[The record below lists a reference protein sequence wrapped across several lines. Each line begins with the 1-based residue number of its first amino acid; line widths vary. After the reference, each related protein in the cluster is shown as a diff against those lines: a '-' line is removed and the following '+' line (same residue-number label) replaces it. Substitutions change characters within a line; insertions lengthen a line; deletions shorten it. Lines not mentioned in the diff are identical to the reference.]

1 MAKFCTPVIN
11 ASHVEDALR
20 DLSTVK
26 SLIARS
32 VSTKLGYEARELAE
46 NIVKFCSA
54 QDSSSPSHINVRKDD
69 VEQAFLQIQ
78 KEGAPIL
85 CHRPFSKNPQR
96 YDSIVCTEDMI
107 FECLLGYE
115 LRNSKIELPFA
126 YYVTEEL
133 YQKAFFA
140 PIFRRLFAP
149 TKQ

>member
-1 MAKFCTPVIN
+1 MAEFRTPFIN

-20 DLSTVK
+20 DLSTAK
-26 SLIARS
+26 SLIARDAC
-32 VSTKLGYEARELAE
+32 TKLAYEALELAE
-46 NIVKFCSA
+46 NIAKFCA
-54 QDSSSPSHINVRKDD
+54 EHNNNPSRVNVRKDD
-69 VEQAFLQIQ
+69 VEQASLQIQ
-78 KEGAPIL
+78 KKQAPIL
-85 CHRPFSKNPQR
+85 YHRPFSRNPQP
-96 YDSIVCTEDMI
+96 YDSIVCDADVI

-115 LRNSKIELPFA
+115 LQESRIELPFA